1 MSKKV
6 FIGNVPFQAQDE
18 DLRGWFTENSVFP
31 AGVAIVKHRVT
42 GKSRGFGFADFERA
56 EDAEAAVGALNGL
69 ELLGRRLM
77 LSVAHSEG
85 PAVQAAEG
93 ETVARH

>member
-18 DLRGWFTENSVFP
+18 DLRGFFSAQGVFP

-42 GKSRGFGFADFERA
+42 GKSRGFGFADFDRPE
-56 EDAEAAVGALNGL
+56 EAEAAVSGLNGL

-77 LSVAHSEG
+77 LSLAHSEG
-85 PAVQAAEG
+85 PAVQATEG
-93 ETVARH
+93 ATVAHS

>member
-18 DLRGWFTENSVFP
+18 DLRCWFSDHSISP

-42 GKSRGFGFADFERA
+42 GKSRGFGFADFDRPE
-56 EDAEAAVGALNGL
+56 EAEAAVNALNGL
-69 ELLGRRLM
+69 ELDGRRLM
-77 LSVAHSEG
+77 LSLAHSEG
-85 PAVQAAEG
+85 PAVQSQEAVA
-93 ETVARH
+93 ARH